1 MFDHKSITLK
11 RKSLI
16 SICLCMVFILNTGCQ
31 SNQQKTQSLQKGS
44 STNSISQNEIT
55 KIEQK
60 DSEPKNPP
68 KPSKGINLSEESF
81 WKFITETANSVSYI
95 PIAGAVVA
103 AVCIDYESWRTFVE
117 AF

>member
-1 MFDHKSITLK
+1 MVDLKSIH
-11 RKSLI
+11 KSLI
-16 SICLCMVFILNTGCQ
+16 SFILCMAFILNTGCQ
-31 SNQQKTQSLQKGS
+31 SNQQKAQSLQKDS
-44 STNSISQNEIT
+44 IANSASQGEIT

-68 KPSKGINLSEESF
+68 KQSKGINISEERF
-81 WKFITETANSVSYI
+81 WEFITETANSVSYI

-103 AVCIDYESWRTFVE
+103 AVCLDYDSWRTLAE

>member
-31 SNQQKTQSLQKGS
+31 NSQQKAQSVQKDS
-44 STNSISQNEIT
+44 IANSASQGEIT

-68 KPSKGINLSEESF
+68 KQSKGISLSEESF
-81 WKFITETANSVSYI
+81 WEFFTETANSVSYI
-95 PIAGAVVA
+95 PIAGASVA
-103 AVCIDYESWRTFVE
+103 AICIDYESWRTLVE